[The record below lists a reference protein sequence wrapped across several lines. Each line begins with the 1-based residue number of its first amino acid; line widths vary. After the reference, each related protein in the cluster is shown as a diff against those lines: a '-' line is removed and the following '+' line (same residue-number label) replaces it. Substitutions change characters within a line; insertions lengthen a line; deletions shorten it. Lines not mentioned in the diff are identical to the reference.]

1 MAPMHRGP
9 DMAEARKLR
18 SVCAMTTVR
27 NDALFLPRWIA
38 HYGATFGRENLLVIL
53 DGHDQQLPPDAGP
66 VNLIRLPHQPLPRVP
81 AMRRRA
87 RVMSD
92 IARGLFRYHDMV
104 IATDVD
110 EFIVVDPALGVDLR
124 GYLSALSRPPVA
136 ISALGL
142 DVGQHL
148 RLEPPLDPARPFLDQ
163 RSFAHV
169 SARYTKPAIATR
181 PLTWGSGMHRIKGR
195 NFHIDPN
202 LFLFHFGMVDY
213 QQATGKTADPDRL
226 ATGWEGH
233 LARREA
239 LFSHITN
246 GDPLD
251 GDAYFPIARR
261 RQTWLRPLYAPN
273 KPGMIPGN
281 PVVRIPERFRGLV

>member
-1 MAPMHRGP
+1 MT
-9 DMAEARKLR
+9 ARRPL

-38 HYGATFGRENLLVIL
+38 HYGAAFGPENLLVIL
-53 DGHDQQLPPDAGP
+53 DGHDQSLPPDAGP
-66 VNLIRLPHQPLPRVP
+66 VNVIRLPHQPLPRVP

-92 IARGLFRYHDMV
+92 IARGLFRYHDMA

-110 EFIVVDPALGVDLR
+110 EFILVDPALGMGLR
-124 GYLSALSRPPVA
+124 DYLASLDRPPAA

-148 RLEPPLDPARPFLDQ
+148 RLEVPLDPARPFLDQ
-163 RSFAHV
+163 RGFAHV

-181 PLTWGSGMHRIKGR
+181 PATWGSGMHRVKGR
-195 NFHIDPN
+195 NFRIDPN
-202 LFLFHFGMVDY
+202 LFLFHFGMVDFTR
-213 QQATGKTADPDRL
+213 ATGKTADPDRL

-233 LARREA
+233 LARREK
-239 LFSHITN
+239 LFSIITN
-246 GDPLD
+246 ATPQD
-251 GDAYFPIARR
+251 GDAYFPVARK
-261 RQTWLRPLYAPN
+261 RQTWVRPLWALN
-273 KPGMIPGN
+273 KPGMIPGD
-281 PVVRIPERFRGLV
+281 PVIRIPERFRGLV